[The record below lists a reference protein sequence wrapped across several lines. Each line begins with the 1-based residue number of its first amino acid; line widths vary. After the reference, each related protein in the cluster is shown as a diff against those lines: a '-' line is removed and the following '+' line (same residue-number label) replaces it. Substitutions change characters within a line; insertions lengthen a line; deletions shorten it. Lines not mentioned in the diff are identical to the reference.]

1 MMTQHQ
7 KELVRSSFQKIAPIA
22 EETTDLFYSRLF
34 EIAPYVRPLFKG
46 EMRGQG
52 TKMMAML
59 QAVVQILDRFEENI
73 PRLEKLGRDHRS
85 YGVTSGHYD
94 IFASALLWSLE
105 RMLGRDFTDD
115 VRNAWVALY
124 VDISAVMK
132 KAAKEVTR
140 AA

>member
-1 MMTQHQ
+1 MTEHQ
-7 KELVRSSFQKIAPIA
+7 KELVRGSFRKIAPIA

-46 EMRGQG
+46 EMHEQG
-52 TKMMAML
+52 AKMMTML
-59 QAVVQILDRFEENI
+59 QAVIHILDRFEENI

-115 VRNAWVALY
+115 VRNAWVSLY

-132 KAAKEVTR
+132 KAAKDVTK

>member
-7 KELVRSSFQKIAPIA
+7 KDLVRSSFRKITPIA
-22 EETTDLFYSRLF
+22 EETSDLFYSRLF
-34 EIAPYVRPLFKG
+34 EIAPYVGALFKG
-46 EMRGQG
+46 ETHEQG
-52 TKMMAML
+52 AKMMTML
-59 QAVVQILDRFEENI
+59 QMVIHMLDRFEENI

-132 KAAKEVTR
+132 KAAKDVTR